1 MDQTYRQAVRLPEVR
16 FAQHVGGLACQPLA
30 LRQKQQRMAGH
41 LQRMVWIMGREQDG
55 ACLAVSE
62 VADQL
67 QYHLLVTE
75 VQRRAG
81 LIQQDILAG
90 ADQRAGN
97 QHQLLLAA
105 GEGAEV
111 IPGQGGNPQLRQR
124 VLNPPGILLARLGK
138 EIHMTGAAHQHH
150 IAHAPAKSGT
160 KRLRDQG
167 DAPSHCTWP
176 PSGGNTP
183 VRVSSRV
190 LFPRPLAPST
200 AQISPGRQVSVSG
213 AKSG

>member
-1 MDQTYRQAVRLPEVR
+1 M
-16 FAQHVGGLACQPLA
+16 GG
-30 LRQKQQRMAGH
+30 
-41 LQRMVWIMGREQDG
+41 EQDG
-55 ACLAVSE
+55 ARLAVSE

-67 QYHLLVTE
+67 QHHLLVTE

-124 VLNPPGILLARLGK
+124 LLNPPGILLVRLGK
-138 EIHMTGAAHQHH
+138 EIHVTGAAHQHH
-150 IAHAPAKSGT
+150 IAHAPAKAGRNDCGT
-160 KRLRDQG
+160 R
-167 DAPSHCTWP
+167 ATPPSHCTWP
-176 PSGGNTP
+176 PSGGSTP

-200 AQISPGRQVSVSG
+200 AQISPGRQASVSG